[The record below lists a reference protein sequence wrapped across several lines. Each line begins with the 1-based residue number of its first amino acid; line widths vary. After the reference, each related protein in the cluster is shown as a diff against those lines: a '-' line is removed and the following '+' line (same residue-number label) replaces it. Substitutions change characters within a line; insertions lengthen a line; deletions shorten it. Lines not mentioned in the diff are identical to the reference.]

1 MDARDIIALLWSVF
15 LLHVQEYGRTAL
27 AWAARNGHEPVVDA
41 LLKAGADPDIQDKVY
56 NS

>member
-1 MDARDIIALLWSVF
+1 MDACDIIVLLWSVF

-41 LLKAGADPDIQDKVY
+41 LLKAGADPDIQEKV
-56 NS
+56 